1 MALIQFAGRLISSF
15 GAPGFKSRPTLK
27 IVTLNLR
34 VSK

>member
-1 MALIQFAGRLISSF
+1 MTLIQFTSRLISSF
-15 GAPGFKSRPTLK
+15 GASKLRSRPTLK